1 MQVHDQL
8 IANPASLRELCEK
21 LSRETIIAFDT
32 EFVRENTFS
41 PQLAL
46 MQIAT
51 EREAWLIDNL
61 AFGPDEIRPFLSVL
75 TDSRILKVLHSA
87 YGDQECLYETYQMTA
102 TPTLDTFEAASL
114 LGYGESVSLRDLA
127 RSLLG
132 IKMTKGHTRTDW
144 LKRPIGP
151 EMRAYALAD
160 VQYLVAIGQNILQE
174 LDGLGRR
181 QWALD
186 LSAPFENPK
195 LYQSSSEQIASRL
208 ALSGRVSK
216 RSYVILKDLIA
227 WREGR
232 ARRLNLPRRRVADDG
247 TLMDIANA
255 RPRTL
260 HDLEKFRG
268 LNKGEAQ
275 RQGAEILGI
284 IERALKKPEES
295 LPELPRMLRPNSGQV
310 RVIDLVATYLRF
322 LSEDLKVAP
331 RHLLTT
337 DKIRRIIVENLLDP
351 DDWVEAGICPRQV
364 ADLVGKEIS
373 AMMQGRRAIAV
384 QNGAMKILKIE
395 KE

>member
-1 MQVHDQL
+1 
-8 IANPASLRELCEK
+8 
-21 LSRETIIAFDT
+21 
-32 EFVRENTFS
+32 
-41 PQLAL
+41 
-46 MQIAT
+46 
-51 EREAWLIDNL
+51 
-61 AFGPDEIRPFLSVL
+61 
-75 TDSRILKVLHSA
+75 
-87 YGDQECLYETYQMTA
+87 
-102 TPTLDTFEAASL
+102 

-174 LDGLGRR
+174 LDSLGRR

-186 LSAPFENPK
+186 LSAPFENPR